1 EDKEAFVIFV
11 LQMKGMKL
19 FRPNDEKHKAFGDAL
34 RHAAA
39 NGVRVM
45 AFECDVS
52 KDQIK
57 LSGQVETEL

>member
-1 EDKEAFVIFV
+1 
-11 LQMKGMKL
+11 MKGMKL

-57 LSGQVETEL
+57 LSGQVGTEL